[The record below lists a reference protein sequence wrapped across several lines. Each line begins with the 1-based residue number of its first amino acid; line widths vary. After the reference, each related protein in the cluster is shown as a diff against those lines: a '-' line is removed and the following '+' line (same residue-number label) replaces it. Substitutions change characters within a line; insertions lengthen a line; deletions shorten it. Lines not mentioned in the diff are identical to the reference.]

1 MACRVIVVYP
11 NKDLVMGADQFLLT
25 WNNHRSNF
33 ADVFSQ
39 LRVQEQLVDVTL
51 LCDGGSYPAHRL
63 VLSAC
68 SPYFHQLFSRLP
80 TQHPLVYLRDVKQA
94 ELEALLEFIYR
105 GEVSVANSELTGLIK
120 IAESLR
126 IKGLGDVSHHDHQPR
141 GEKRT
146 ASPLA
151 AASAPITQNP
161 LPRPSKAAKV
171 ISTATE
177 EKKHD
182 NVYSNLLSSAN
193 SYGHAKSR
201 NSAGKATK
209 DTSSDS
215 CFAQLME
222 TSQSYPTGS
231 DSEECESEPQED
243 PIPLVWDKSRSGTP
257 ESKLRSRLEEQPE
270 DCSKSA
276 SQNMQPLNLA
286 RTFFNLNASKVSSS
300 QQPIPPK
307 QEVGEVAGAPV
318 HGSSRRKNSD
328 PVRSPGSK
336 KDSLKVPHTPAVSHQ
351 DSRVQ
356 TEADKMP
363 IPNAKIKNEVP
374 SSEVSAPSQLPVKPE
389 SSDTSAM
396 LAESGLTPTLQ
407 LFETTTTDLT
417 NSPLAAS
424 PFLSTYRHML
434 SLTNTEEA
442 TPSFPSCIPT
452 TVQEISPSTN
462 KEPKSMTCQLC
473 GATIKHIANFRR
485 HMKQHLNPRRF
496 PCPWCS
502 AAFGRKDNLKTHTR
516 KHHPVE
522 VEAQEAAAASG
533 TITNT
538 TIPPREDGD
547 INGDCKDDDLDH
559 DREMAGLETG
569 GESPNVSSPEGGK
582 GDDDDE
588 EDGDIPQSNLVIVED
603 DMEK

>member
-1 MACRVIVVYP
+1 MTHKCGAWRVVSLLCTQTKTIDDQTSFLTGFPSVRKVCCTP
-11 NKDLVMGADQFLLT
+11 RWMKNLVMGADQFLLT

-356 TEADKMP
+356 TEADKM
-363 IPNAKIKNEVP
+363 
-374 SSEVSAPSQLPVKPE
+374 
-389 SSDTSAM
+389 
-396 LAESGLTPTLQ
+396 
-407 LFETTTTDLT
+407 
-417 NSPLAAS
+417 
-424 PFLSTYRHML
+424 
-434 SLTNTEEA
+434 
-442 TPSFPSCIPT
+442 
-452 TVQEISPSTN
+452 
-462 KEPKSMTCQLC
+462 SMTCQLC